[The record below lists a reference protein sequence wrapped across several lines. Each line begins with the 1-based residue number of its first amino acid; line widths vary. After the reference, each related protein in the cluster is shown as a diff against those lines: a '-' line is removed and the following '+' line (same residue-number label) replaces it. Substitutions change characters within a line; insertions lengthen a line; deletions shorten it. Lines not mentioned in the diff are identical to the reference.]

1 MFTNALLQY
10 YESLV
15 KAQTTA
21 PLPEDRHVREYVCE
35 LRDQWE
41 KRVIVREL
49 RLRAGMPVCCGE
61 VDCLENPS
69 SLCMRGEHP
78 TVPPT
83 PMAASCAIPHARISI
98 ADARCQTFCEQS
110 PWQRDRSTLAS
121 PHESALPNQRKCRT
135 RDRSESFVQT

>member
-1 MFTNALLQY
+1 MFANALLQY

-21 PLPEDRHVREYVCE
+21 PLPDERHLREYVCE

-49 RLRAGMPVCCGE
+49 RLRAGIPVCCGE

-69 SLCMRGEHP
+69 SLCMRGEHSTCATHADGCFMCYP
-78 TVPPT
+78 
-83 PMAASCAIPHARISI
+83 ASS
-98 ADARCQTFCEQS
+98 DFDS
-110 PWQRDRSTLAS
+110 
-121 PHESALPNQRKCRT
+121 
-135 RDRSESFVQT
+135 